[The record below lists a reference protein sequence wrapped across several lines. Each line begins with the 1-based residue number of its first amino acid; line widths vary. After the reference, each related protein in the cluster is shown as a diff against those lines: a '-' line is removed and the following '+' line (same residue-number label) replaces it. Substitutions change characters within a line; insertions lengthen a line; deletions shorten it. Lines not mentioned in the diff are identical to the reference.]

1 MAEQAPTYLACR
13 PHLLP
18 VTEQRQTSCPSYL
31 AVVATVR
38 VASCRASRR
47 QRSASYP
54 CRVKAVVLHLASSS
68 GSSSAA
74 FPSSIAASAAC
85 SFDSVDSS
93 HLASS
98 YAAFAVASSSFVA
111 TSFALAKGS
120 VLVAAGLAA
129 ACRLPL
135 GCPTSCPRR
144 RLVLLPWVRCYC
156 FFASTR

>member
-13 PHLLP
+13 PRLLP
-18 VTEQRQTSCPSYL
+18 VAELRTSCPSFL
-31 AVVATVR
+31 VVVATVR

-54 CRVKAVVLHLASSS
+54 CRVKAVVLHLASSF

-74 FPSSIAASAAC
+74 FPSSIAASAAFT
-85 SFDSVDSS
+85 FDFAGSN
-93 HLASS
+93 LLTSS

-111 TSFALAKGS
+111 KSFAFVEGS
-120 VLVAAGLAA
+120 VLAAVAFVA

-135 GCPTSCPRR
+135 GYLTSCLG
-144 RLVLLPWVRCYC
+144 RLLALP
-156 FFASTR
+156 